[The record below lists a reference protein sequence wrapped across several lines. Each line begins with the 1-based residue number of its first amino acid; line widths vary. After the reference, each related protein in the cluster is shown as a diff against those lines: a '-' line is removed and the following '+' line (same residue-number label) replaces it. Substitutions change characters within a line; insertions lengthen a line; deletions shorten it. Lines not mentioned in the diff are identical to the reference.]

1 MTRLQTEWITPIRNT
16 IGNYDLE
23 LKSKTG
29 CTLAEIAA
37 KSWGMNQETFA
48 EKVTLHKVASIPVT
62 QGEGVIG
69 SFAQLVASTV
79 KNIGADS
86 FVTDSSD
93 VSGVYEAIEK
103 KADIVYMADDE
114 RFISLNIK
122 TGAIGENNKCT
133 AMGYVKALELM
144 AGDLREKEVLVLGC
158 GKVGIEIVEVLK
170 EIDASVTVY
179 DVDDNKTAILGAKI
193 KKLKSKEGIK
203 DFLYIV
209 DATNT
214 GQWLEKD
221 MLHEDVRISA
231 PGIPLSLT
239 SEAMEIYGERVVHDL
254 LPLGTAVMLGAV
266 IR

>member
-1 MTRLQTEWITPIRNT
+1 MTRLRTEWISAIENNLTD
-16 IGNYDLE
+16 YDTE
-23 LKSKTG
+23 LKKKTG
-29 CTLAEIAA
+29 CSLAELAA
-37 KSWGMNQETFA
+37 KSCGMSSETFT
-48 EKVTLHKVASIPVT
+48 EKVVLHKVASVPVT

-79 KNIGADS
+79 KNIGGDS

-93 VSGVYEAIEK
+93 VSGVYEAIKK

-122 TGAIGENNKCT
+122 TGAFGENDKCT

-144 AGDLREKEVLVLGC
+144 TGDLRKKEVLVLGC
-158 GKVGIEIVEVLK
+158 GRVGIEIVQVLK
-170 EIDASVTVY
+170 EADAAITVY
-179 DVDDNKTAILGAKI
+179 DVDENKTKALGSEI
-193 KKLKSKEGIK
+193 KRLKSKDGIK
-203 DFLYIV
+203 DFLYIM

-239 SEAMEIYGERVVHDL
+239 SEALEIYGERVVHDL
-254 LPLGTAVMLGAV
+254 LPLGTAVMIGAV
-266 IR
+266 I